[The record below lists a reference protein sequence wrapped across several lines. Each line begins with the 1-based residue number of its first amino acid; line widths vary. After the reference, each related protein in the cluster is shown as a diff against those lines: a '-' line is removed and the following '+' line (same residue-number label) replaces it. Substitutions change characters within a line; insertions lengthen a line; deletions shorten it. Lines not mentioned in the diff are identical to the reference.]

1 MNKEIGQTLKTRALY
16 ATAGV
21 LLLVLGVNTA
31 INSYSATSKYREAL
45 IARTVAVAEG
55 FTKDINRAVEFG
67 LPLSELT
74 DMGDK
79 LRRRIEQ
86 DHDIAYALVMD
97 MDGRILYASD
107 RTAEGVVREDGT
119 TARALSA
126 TEPMTQL
133 HTDAEG
139 EYYESVLPLMN
150 LERKQTGVFRIG
162 LKAEAVSRQTR
173 SLLFLSLVVGMV
185 SFIAATAFVYLFME
199 KGIAGPI
206 RALSQTAARMAGGDL
221 SREIGGVKGHG
232 EITAMGKAIN
242 IMSLNLRDMIGRLQ
256 QTGASLGEATNAIGI
271 ATQKISRDAQ
281 VQQGAT
287 EQSAMTVE
295 EMTTSIRGV
304 AENAEVMSTSATDA
318 SSAVTEMV
326 ASIEEVARNAGVLAS
341 SAEETAVFIE
351 QMIASIKQVS
361 ENTET
366 LSASAEETSAS
377 ITEMSTSV
385 KEVEQRAVESARLA
399 EHVSSR
405 VSEQGLAAAEEAIR
419 GMDNIKEAVE
429 AGARVVNRLGN
440 RSQEIGQILKVID
453 EVTDQTGLLALN
465 AAILASQ
472 AGEKGKG
479 FAVIAEE
486 IKDLAERTAASTQEI
501 ESLIS
506 AVREETAQSVKAMGK
521 GLKAVESGTDLVQ
534 VTREVL
540 QQVAESSRQSSDM
553 ARAIERTTTEQ
564 ARGLT
569 QVNEAAVNISHQI
582 EHISRAMQEQ
592 RRRSDQIMTATEKM
606 RSITRRVSDATQEQT
621 MGSRQIAQ
629 SVESVTA
636 QAGQIARSTFEQ
648 HQGAKHIS
656 KAVADIQQITQENV
670 DLSVELEIAM
680 QSLRERAFALQE
692 ELAKFKL

>member
-21 LLLVLGVNTA
+21 LLLVLGMNTA

-74 DMGDK
+74 GMGEK
-79 LRRRIEQ
+79 LQRRIEQ

-97 MDGRILYASD
+97 MDGKILYASD
-107 RTAEGVVREDGT
+107 DTAEGAVWEDGA
-119 TARALSA
+119 TARALGA
-126 TEPMTQL
+126 TEPMVQF
-133 HTDAEG
+133 HSDAEG

-150 LERKQTGVFRIG
+150 LERKQAGVFRIG

-173 SLLFLSLVVGMV
+173 SLLFLSLVVGIV
-185 SFIAATAFVYLFME
+185 SFIVATAFVYLFME

-221 SREIGGVKGHG
+221 SREIGGVRGHG
-232 EITAMGKAIN
+232 EITDMGKAIN

-377 ITEMSTSV
+377 ITEMSSSV
-385 KEVEQRAVESARLA
+385 KEVEKRAVESARLA

-429 AGARVVNRLGN
+429 AGARVVNRLGK

-506 AVREETAQSVKAMGK
+506 AVRDETAQSVQAMGK
-521 GLKAVESGTDLVQ
+521 GLKAVETGTDLVQ

-540 QQVAESSRQSSDM
+540 EQVAESSRQSSDM

-606 RSITRRVSDATQEQT
+606 RTITRRVSDATKEQT

-680 QSLRERAFALQE
+680 QSLRERAVALQE